1 MTSNGIIYFLGI
13 GLLLI
18 FGTIIVLG
26 VSKTND
32 LQLDMDIENKSVM
45 VLSDFQDSNSSGII
59 IGHVSL
65 QTYFYIFKI
74 IDNIIIT
81 SNFRYHYDHNRKL
94 NYQLRRWVYASE
106 IYVQIM
112 LISNDFFSNF
122 FNPVIAAGGLEE
134 WISDG
139 SCDDINNNIPC
150 KFDGGDCCGFNVLK
164 QYCFKCTCIGNF
176 CQTMK
181 K

>member
-1 MTSNGIIYFLGI
+1 MISSGLIYFLGI

-45 VLSDFQDSNSSGII
+45 VLSDFQDSNSSGTI

-65 QTYFYIFKI
+65 QTYFYFFKI

-81 SNFRYHYDHNRKL
+81 SNFRYCYDHNRKH
-94 NYQLRRWVYASE
+94 NYQL
-106 IYVQIM
+106 
-112 LISNDFFSNF
+112 
-122 FNPVIAAGGLEE
+122 
-134 WISDG
+134 
-139 SCDDINNNIPC
+139 
-150 KFDGGDCCGFNVLK
+150 
-164 QYCFKCTCIGNF
+164 
-176 CQTMK
+176 
-181 K
+181 

>member
-1 MTSNGIIYFLGI
+1 MTSNGLIYFLGI

-45 VLSDFQDSNSSGII
+45 VLSDFQDSNSSGTI

-65 QTYFYIFKI
+65 QTYFYFFKI

-81 SNFRYHYDHNRKL
+81 SNFRYCYDDNRKH
-94 NYQLRRWVYASE
+94 NYQL
-106 IYVQIM
+106 
-112 LISNDFFSNF
+112 
-122 FNPVIAAGGLEE
+122 
-134 WISDG
+134 
-139 SCDDINNNIPC
+139 
-150 KFDGGDCCGFNVLK
+150 
-164 QYCFKCTCIGNF
+164 
-176 CQTMK
+176 
-181 K
+181 

>member
-18 FGTIIVLG
+18 FVTIIVLG

-94 NYQLRRWVYASE
+94 NYQLRR
-106 IYVQIM
+106 
-112 LISNDFFSNF
+112 
-122 FNPVIAAGGLEE
+122 
-134 WISDG
+134 
-139 SCDDINNNIPC
+139 
-150 KFDGGDCCGFNVLK
+150 
-164 QYCFKCTCIGNF
+164 
-176 CQTMK
+176 
-181 K
+181 